1 MNWEALSPRRRVA
14 PRQNLLSS
22 LLCWRI
28 VNCELHSDGHG
39 REHCAACLAF
49 DRCAR
54 THKPPPPTHPIP
66 LFPPHRDPHRT
77 RHRHTPPHIMRRGGS
92 AADGITGHCV
102 SPSSPLTTVLVIQM
116 FGLRL
121 LTCQQRCTC
130 HYYAHPCLL
139 QLRASSAMAKRTTY
153 TAGAACSICT
163 VDCAAACS
171 RASSCGCIS
180 HAFC

>member
-1 MNWEALSPRRRVA
+1 MSF
-14 PRQNLLSS
+14 S
-22 LLCWRI
+22 LT
-28 VNCELHSDGHG
+28 DMG

-54 THKPPPPTHPIP
+54 AHKPPPPTHPIP
-66 LFPPHRDPHRT
+66 LFPPRRDPHRT

-102 SPSSPLTTVLVIQM
+102 SPSSPLTIVLVIQM
-116 FGLRL
+116 LGLRL
-121 LTCQQRCTC
+121 LTCQQRCAC
-130 HYYAHPCLL
+130 HCYVHPCLL

-153 TAGAACSICT
+153 TAGAAYSICT